1 MADEDP
7 NDEPAPSNYQLKPGF
22 HTPVR
27 TSTIGMYLFLA
38 SLFML
43 FAASILGYV
52 IIRLSV
58 FRKAP
63 TIAVEVPQT
72 LWISTVIVVV
82 ASATIQLAVNELRRE
97 HQAAFRR
104 WLIITLVLAIGF
116 VIVQTP
122 SMVLLMQRQHQL
134 VQKHLALYG
143 LIFVLILLHA
153 LHVLGGIAA
162 LGWTTRQARANAYD
176 HENFQPVARVALY
189 WHFLDG
195 VWMAMFFTF
204 LLMR

>member
-7 NDEPAPSNYQLKPGF
+7 ETPPLNYQIKEGF

-38 SLFML
+38 ALFML
-43 FAASILGYV
+43 FAASILGY
-52 IIRLSV
+52 ILIRSSV
-58 FRKAP
+58 YRKAP
-63 TIAVEVPQT
+63 TVAVEVPKA

-82 ASATIQLAVNELRRE
+82 ASVTIQLAVHELRRE

-104 WLIITLVLAIGF
+104 WLVATMLLAIAF

-122 SMVLLMQRQHQL
+122 SMVLLLEKQRQL

-153 LHVLGGIAA
+153 LHVVGGIVA
-162 LGWTTRQARANAYD
+162 LAWTTRQASRNAYD
-176 HENFQPVARVALY
+176 HENYHPVGRVALY

-195 VWMAMFFTF
+195 VWLVMFFTF
-204 LLMR
+204 LLDG